1 MKYIA
6 NEFRKI
12 LGIQYIRVVC
22 AVLMLLNGVFCLYH
36 VSQSHENKIPVDVAE
51 TIFYAYSL
59 SPDSVENAYHSLL
72 EWESEQNNIFIEQM
86 RLGNYDYAPETL
98 PNTYAPDGFTDIQVF
113 HAVFDRI
120 DYIKEYPDRVQDV
133 IDRAYANLD
142 ESEALGISE
151 NAYITKYQRKVI
163 AFYNTAKNTVK
174 IGFEYTRGW
183 DDYFSYDAVN
193 IFIFFMV
200 ITVGTAVFTEEKA
213 CGFLPLLRCSK
224 NGRTKTAIAKIL
236 AALLATLMTV
246 LLFLLESW
254 LIIGITVGYSNPMNA
269 IQSFDMFLY
278 CPYIWTVG
286 EYALLSLLLNLLTF
300 FMILSI
306 LLIISVFA
314 YHYVLT
320 FLSGFC
326 LFGAGLILNIVHVSS
341 DNPLHVLDFL
351 DAAAATTI
359 FERYRSCN
367 FFGKEVSYIA
377 LTITVY
383 TILSAALLVFT
394 VWKYNSTSD
403 GVNVKVPN
411 GLFAKVNGLSCKC
424 RLVREKNK
432 KRSYSLSLF
441 AAEAYKTLLS
451 SRVWIFV
458 ILLFTAKC
466 CINTYV
472 YQPNASYADRIYKEY
487 MTTLAGEMTDTKRQ
501 YLMDERDRIDTTL
514 AKREEMQTLYAN
526 DTISFDEYSAYLS
539 EYNYAYSRNEC
550 FEMIENHANYIDN
563 LGNDGK
569 QAWFVYDTGWK
580 KLFSA
585 EADWT
590 LYLVLVLLFTSVFS
604 RECIGRSSSGS
615 FTQILRAAKNGRK
628 KTVTGK
634 YLSSCALCT
643 AVSAAWYAV
652 DIISVYHAYDMPL
665 ITAPVQSIEY
675 MGDFAPGIT
684 ICQYSCIFFAVKIL
698 ACLSFTLL
706 LCALSA
712 LLRKPILI
720 ILTSSAAAF
729 LPALLSRF
737 SKDWIRVTDF
747 TSFAR
752 ATPLLLKNEQA
763 FWYIAI
769 CFAVC
774 GILTGCVVKKWNQN
788 EY

>member
-12 LGIQYIRVVC
+12 LKIQYIRIVC
-22 AVLMLLNGVFCLYH
+22 AVLMLLNGAFCLYH
-36 VSQSHENKIPVDVAE
+36 VLQSHENELPADVVE

-120 DYIKEYPDRVQDV
+120 DYIKEYPYRVQDV
-133 IDRAYANLD
+133 IDRAYSNLD
-142 ESEALGISE
+142 ESDALGLSE

-163 AFYNTAKNTVK
+163 ALYDTAKNTVK

-213 CGFLPLLRCSK
+213 SGFLPLLRCSK
-224 NGRTKTAIAKIL
+224 NGRTKTAIAKIS
-236 AALLATLMTV
+236 AALLATLMLV

-286 EYALLSLLLNLLTF
+286 EYALLSLALNLLTF
-300 FMILSI
+300 FMILSVI
-306 LLIISVFA
+306 LVISVFA

-326 LFGAGLILNIVHVSS
+326 LLGTGLILNIVHIGS
-341 DNPLHVLDFL
+341 DNPLYVFDFL
-351 DAAAATTI
+351 DTASATTI

-367 FFGKEVSYIA
+367 LFGKQTSYIA

-383 TILSAALLVFT
+383 TVLSAALLVFT

-403 GVNVKVPN
+403 GVNIKVLN
-411 GLFAKVNGLSCKC
+411 GLFSKVSGLSGKY
-424 RLVREKNK
+424 RLVRKKNK
-432 KRSYSLSLF
+432 NRGYSLSLF
-441 AAEAYKTLLS
+441 AAEAYKTLIS
-451 SRVWIFV
+451 SRVWILV
-458 ILLFTAKC
+458 VLLFVAKC
-466 CINTYV
+466 CISMHV

-487 MTTLAGEMTDTKRQ
+487 MTTLAGEMSNAKRQ

-526 DTISFDEYSAYLS
+526 DAISFDEYSAYLS

-563 LGNDGK
+563 LGNEGK

-585 EADWT
+585 ETDWT
-590 LYLVLVLLFTSVFS
+590 LYLVLVLLFASVFS
-604 RECIGRSSSGS
+604 REYNGRSSSGS

-628 KTVTGK
+628 KTVAGK

-643 AVSAAWYAV
+643 AVSAVWYAV
-652 DIISVYHAYDMPL
+652 DIVAVYQAYDMPL
-665 ITAPVQSIEY
+665 ITAPIQSIEY
-675 MGDFAPGIT
+675 MGEFAPDIT
-684 ICQYSCIFFAVKIL
+684 ISLYSSIFFAVKIL

-706 LCALSA
+706 LCSLSA
-712 LLRKPILI
+712 LLCKPILI

-737 SKDWIRVTDF
+737 SKDLIRVTDF

-752 ATPLLLKNEQA
+752 ATPLLLKNGQA
-763 FWYIAI
+763 FGYIAI
-769 CFAVC
+769 CFAV
-774 GILTGCVVKKWNQN
+774 GGTLVACVKRKWNQN